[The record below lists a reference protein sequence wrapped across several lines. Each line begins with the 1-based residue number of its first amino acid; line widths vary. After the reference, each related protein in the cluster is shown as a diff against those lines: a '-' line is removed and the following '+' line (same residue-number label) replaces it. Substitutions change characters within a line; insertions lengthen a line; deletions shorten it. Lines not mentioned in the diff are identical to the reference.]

1 MYNLAVRGYPIRVR
15 LGLVRTVLILSL
27 CSEKRTGYIGLTYGI
42 FELVNRMDRYD
53 ISMFGL
59 VVGYAGPLL
68 ENLVV
73 MVDDIS
79 RAKPY

>member
-1 MYNLAVRGYPIRVR
+1 M
-15 LGLVRTVLILSL
+15 ILSL
-27 CSEKRTGYIGLTYGI
+27 CPEKRTDYFGLTYGI
-42 FELVNRMDRYD
+42 FELVNKMDKYD

-73 MVDDIS
+73 LVDDIS
-79 RAKPY
+79 RTKPPYEIAGLSFK

>member
-1 MYNLAVRGYPIRVR
+1 
-15 LGLVRTVLILSL
+15 
-27 CSEKRTGYIGLTYGI
+27 
-42 FELVNRMDRYD
+42 MDRYD

-73 MVDDIS
+73 LVDDIS
-79 RAKPY
+79 RAKPPYEIAGLSSHDRTLFRFKLLKLLT